1 MSIDQYKHLTYLRYK
16 ELNRLDLLPEEEL
29 YAHPRFKIIL
39 EQCLTM
45 YDSSCHAKY
54 TLHTTVFRETIR
66 KLGTERHDYLLN
78 LDRNEQVRRERCAR

>member
-1 MSIDQYKHLTYLRYK
+1 M
-16 ELNRLDLLPEEEL
+16 
-29 YAHPRFKIIL
+29 IL

-66 KLGTERHDYLLN
+66 KLGTQRHEYLLDEDKN
-78 LDRNEQVRRERCAR
+78 QQVNNILINQFHVVHVDLWMFCFN

>member
-1 MSIDQYKHLTYLRYK
+1 M
-16 ELNRLDLLPEEEL
+16 
-29 YAHPRFKIIL
+29 IL

-66 KLGTERHDYLLN
+66 KLGTQRHEYLL
-78 LDRNEQVRRERCAR
+78 DEATDQQVNNSFSRILIN